1 MATQNVMKFFCLLNF
16 FEKKS
21 FKNCPNL
28 KVRGH
33 MERLSQE
40 FTAEKFKGKT

>member
-1 MATQNVMKFFCLLNF
+1 MATQNVMKVFFLNF
-16 FEKKS
+16 FERKS

-33 MERLSQE
+33 MERLNQE
-40 FTAEKFKGKT
+40 LTAEKFQGKT